1 MAFEKLSD
9 SIDEL
14 NKHLK
19 AFGQSNA
26 EYYKL
31 KIFKEATKGLTAVI
45 LGVLMG
51 LFILFALI
59 ILSVAVA
66 IAISN
71 ALNIP
76 SVGYFIVGGFYV
88 LLFLLVLLFGKKPI
102 QKIVLVKLSRKIFN
116 K

>member
-9 SIDEL
+9 SIEEL
-14 NKHLK
+14 NRHLK
-19 AFGQSNA
+19 AYADSNA

-31 KIFKEATKGLTAVI
+31 KIFKQATKGLTAVI

-51 LFILFALI
+51 LFLLFALI

-71 ALNIP
+71 ALDVP
-76 SVGYFIVGGFYV
+76 SAGYFIVGGFYV
-88 LLFLLVLLFGKKPI
+88 LLFILVLLFGKKPL
-102 QKIVLVKLSRKIFN
+102 QKFLLVKLSRKIFN